1 MRELADQLWAAGQ
14 RPWSFS
20 ISGLDV
26 EGELEALLRVGRGT
40 RDADWELFRLGAMAR
55 QAFIT
60 PAFEQLLALEHVQFT
75 PLAHQVETALRV
87 VRDLRGRAI
96 LADEVGLGKTIE
108 AGLVLKEYLV
118 RGLVRKALVLVP
130 ASLVSQWTKELNQ
143 KFRIRAVPQRDE
155 WTWDAEGVIVASIDT
170 AKRPPH
176 AERVRAQWWDLII
189 VDEAHK
195 LKNPSTKNWQ
205 LLNQLQHK
213 YMLLLTATPVQNQL
227 KELHTLVTLLKPG
240 ELGNP
245 AEFAE
250 RFVASPRTPKDPA
263 ALRQTISRVMIRNR
277 REDGALE
284 LPKRYVRVMPVALT
298 PEERAF
304 YEAVQSF
311 LKSEFERSR
320 AARASI
326 LPLIT
331 LQREICSSAYAALL
345 SLEKMLKK
353 ARDPERARRLQSL
366 IEQGTS
372 IPSYAK
378 VEAVLK
384 LLEDAPEKIII
395 FTEYRASQDF
405 LMYTLKKHGIS
416 AVPFR
421 GGFRRG
427 KKDWMRELF
436 SKKIRV
442 LVATESGG
450 EGINLQFCHHMIN
463 YDLPWNPMRLEQ
475 RIGRIHRLGQ
485 THACHVV
492 HLVTKD
498 TIEEHILEVLQ
509 EKVRMFEAVIG
520 RLDEL
525 VSDVRLDLWEKRI
538 FEAAM
543 TSRDDEEF
551 LAQLKAVQVE
561 DLVVRKGGASRR

>member
-1 MRELADQLWAAGQ
+1 MREVANVTLSAQH

-20 ISGLDV
+20 FGGLDV
-26 EGELEALLRVGRGT
+26 ETEFEALLHTGRGS
-40 RDADWELFRLGAMAR
+40 RDADWELFRLAAIAR
-55 QAFIT
+55 QAWMA
-60 PAFEQLLALEHVQFT
+60 PAFDQLLALEHVQFT
-75 PLAHQVETALRV
+75 PLPHQVETALRV

-118 RGLVRKALVLVP
+118 RGLVQKALVLVP
-130 ASLVSQWTKELNQ
+130 ASLVSQWTRELTQ
-143 KFRIRAVPQRDE
+143 KFRISATPQRDE
-155 WTWDAEGVIVASIDT
+155 WTWTTEGVIVSSLDT

-176 AERVRAQWWDLII
+176 ADRIREQWWDLII

-195 LKNPSTKNWQ
+195 LKNPNTKNFQ
-205 LLNQLQHK
+205 FLNQLQHK
-213 YMLLLTATPVQNQL
+213 YMLFLTATPIQNQL

-240 ELGNP
+240 ELGNS
-245 AEFAE
+245 AEFSE
-250 RFVASPRTPKDPA
+250 RFVASPRKPKDPA
-263 ALRQTISRVMIRNR
+263 GLRQTVSRVMIRNR

-284 LPKRYVRVMPVALT
+284 LPKRHVQTLPVELT
-298 PEERAF
+298 PDERAF
-304 YEAVQSF
+304 YEAVQAF
-311 LKSEFERSR
+311 LRSEFERSR
-320 AARASI
+320 LAHTSI

-345 SLEKMLKK
+345 SLEKMMKK
-353 ARDPERARRLQSL
+353 TRDPDRARRLSAL
-366 IEQGTS
+366 IDQGAA
-372 IPSYAK
+372 IGRYAK
-378 VEAVLK
+378 VETVLRM
-384 LLEDAPEKIII
+384 LENAPDKVII

-450 EGINLQFCHHMIN
+450 EGINLQFCNYMIN

-485 THACHVV
+485 TQPCHIV
-492 HLVTKD
+492 HLVTQN
-498 TIEEHILEVLQ
+498 TIEEHIMRVLQ
-509 EKVRMFEAVIG
+509 DKIRMFEAVIG
-520 RLDEL
+520 RVDEI
-525 VSDVRLDLWEKRI
+525 VADVRFDRWEKLI

-551 LAQLKAVQVE
+551 VNHLRSIQLD
-561 DLVVRKGGASRR
+561 DLVARKGGTR

>member
-1 MRELADQLWAAGQ
+1 M
-14 RPWSFS
+14 
-20 ISGLDV
+20 
-26 EGELEALLRVGRGT
+26 GRGT

-55 QAFIT
+55 QACIA
-60 PAFEQLLALEHVQFT
+60 PALDQLLALEHVQFV
-75 PLAHQVETALRV
+75 PLPHQVETALRV

-118 RGLVRKALVLVP
+118 RGLVRRALVLVP
-130 ASLVSQWTKELNQ
+130 ASLVTQWTKELNQ
-143 KFRIRAVPQRDE
+143 KFRIDAIPQRDE
-155 WTWDAEGVIVASIDT
+155 WTWSAEGVIVASLDT

-176 AERVRAQWWDLII
+176 VHRVREQWWDLII

-195 LKNPSTKNWQ
+195 LKNPSTKNWK

-213 YMLLLTATPVQNQL
+213 FMLLLTATPIQNQL

-250 RFVASPRTPKDPA
+250 RFVSSPRTPKDPA
-263 ALRQTISRVMIRNR
+263 VLRQTISRVMIRNR

-284 LPKRYVRVMPVALT
+284 LPKRHVRAVRVELT
-298 PEERAF
+298 PEEREF
-304 YEAVQSF
+304 YEAVQAF
-311 LKSEFERSR
+311 LRSQYERSQTSR
-320 AARASI
+320 TSI

-331 LQREICSSAYAALL
+331 LQREICSSTYAALL

-353 ARDPERARRLQSL
+353 TRDPELARQLQSL
-366 IEQGTS
+366 LEQGTS

-378 VEAVLK
+378 VDAVLE
-384 LLEDAPEKIII
+384 LLDDAPEKVII

-416 AVPFR
+416 SVPFR

-485 THACHVV
+485 TQACHIV
-492 HLVTKD
+492 HLVTQN
-498 TIEEHILEVLQ
+498 TIEEHVMEILQ

-520 RLDEL
+520 QLDDI
-525 VSDVRLDLWEKRI
+525 VNDVRLDLWEKRI

-543 TSRDDEEF
+543 TSRDDEE
-551 LAQLKAVQVE
+551 LVEQLKAIRVE
-561 DLVVRKGGASRR
+561 DLVAPKGGARRL

>member
-1 MRELADQLWAAGQ
+1 MRELADETIRTGE

-20 ISGLDV
+20 VRGLDV
-26 EGELEALLRVGRGT
+26 ESELEALLHMGRES
-40 RDADWELFRLGAMAR
+40 RDADWELFRLAAIAHHAWMSPS
-55 QAFIT
+55 FD
-60 PAFEQLLALEHVQFT
+60 QLLALEHVQFT
-75 PLAHQVETALRV
+75 PLPHQVETALRV

-143 KFRIRAVPQRDE
+143 KFRIQAIPQRDE
-155 WTWDAEGVIVASIDT
+155 WTWTTDGVIVASIDT

-176 AERVRAQWWDLII
+176 ADLVRDQWWDMVI

-195 LKNPSTKNWQ
+195 LKNPRTKNWQ
-205 LLNQLQHK
+205 ILNQLQHK

-227 KELHTLVTLLKPG
+227 KELHTLITLLKPG
-240 ELGNP
+240 QLGNP

-250 RFVASPRTPKDPA
+250 RFVANPRTPKDPA

-284 LPKRYVRVMPVALT
+284 LPKRHVRIVPVELT

-304 YEAVQSF
+304 YDAVQAF
-311 LKSEFERSR
+311 LRSEFERSR
-320 AARASI
+320 MARTSI

-353 ARDPERARRLQSL
+353 TTDPDRARRLQSL
-366 IEQGTS
+366 IEQGAS

-378 VEAVLK
+378 VESVLK
-384 LLEDAPEKIII
+384 MLDDAPDKIII

-405 LMYTLKKHGIS
+405 LMYTLKRRSIS

-485 THACHVV
+485 TEACHIA

-498 TIEEHILEVLQ
+498 TIEEHIMEVLQ
-509 EKVRMFEAVIG
+509 DKVRMFEAVIG
-520 RLDEL
+520 RLDDI
-525 VSDVRLDLWEKRI
+525 VSDIRLDLWERRI

-543 TSRDDEEF
+543 TSRDEREF
-551 LAQLKAVQVE
+551 VNRLKSVQME
-561 DLVVRKGGASRR
+561 DLMLQKGGRHPR

>member
-1 MRELADQLWAAGQ
+1 MRELANETLSAGD

-26 EGELEALLRVGRGT
+26 ESELEALLHMGRGT
-40 RDADWELFRLGAMAR
+40 RDADWELFRLGAIAR
-55 QAFIT
+55 QAWIA
-60 PAFEQLLALEHVQFT
+60 PAFDQLLALEHVQFT
-75 PLAHQVETALRV
+75 PLPHQVETALRV

-118 RGLVRKALVLVP
+118 RGLVRRALVLVP

-143 KFRIRAVPQRDE
+143 KFRIDAIPQRDE
-155 WTWDAEGVIVASIDT
+155 WTWAAEGVVVASIDT

-176 AERVRAQWWDLII
+176 ADRVREQWWDMII

-213 YMLLLTATPVQNQL
+213 YMLLLTATPIQNQL

-250 RFVASPRTPKDPA
+250 RFVANPRTPKDPV

-277 REDGALE
+277 REDGSLE
-284 LPKRYVRVMPVALT
+284 LPKRHVRVVPVELT

-304 YEAVQSF
+304 YEAVHAF
-311 LKSEFERSR
+311 LRSEFERSQT
-320 AARASI
+320 ARMSI

-353 ARDPERARRLQSL
+353 THDPDRARRLQSL

-384 LLEDAPEKIII
+384 MLEDAPEKVII

-485 THACHVV
+485 THSCHIV

-498 TIEEHILEVLQ
+498 TIEEHIMEILQ

-520 RLDEL
+520 RLDDI
-525 VSDVRLDLWEKRI
+525 VSDIRFDLWEKRI

-551 LAQLKAVQVE
+551 VTQLKSIQAE
-561 DLVVRKGGASRR
+561 DLMVPKGGARRR